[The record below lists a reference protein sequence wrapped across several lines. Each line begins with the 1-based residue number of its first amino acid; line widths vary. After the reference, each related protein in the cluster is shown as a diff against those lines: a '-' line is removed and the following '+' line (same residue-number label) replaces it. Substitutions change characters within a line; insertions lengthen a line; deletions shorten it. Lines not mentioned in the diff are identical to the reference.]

1 MTVQILFYLAGFV
14 TLISAILAIS
24 RTNASHAL
32 IYVVVTLL
40 AIAVIFFLLGSP
52 FAAALQIVVYAGAIV
67 VLFLFVVMM
76 LNLGKSA
83 AVQEKALLTKGIWRV
98 PAIMTLALFAV
109 MLFALLDGD
118 HRDVAEFRMIEPKEV
133 GIALYT
139 KYVLAVELAGLL
151 LLASLVGAYHLGRR
165 YLSDRREEGESPDAA
180 D

>member
-1 MTVQILFYLAGFV
+1 MASAG
-14 TLISAILAIS
+14 LAIS
-24 RTNASHAL
+24 RANASHAL
-32 IYVVVTLL
+32 IYMVVTLL

-76 LNLGKSA
+76 LNLGRSS
-83 AVQEKALLTKGIWRV
+83 VEHERSMLSRGIWRV
-98 PAIMTLALFAV
+98 PGLLVAVLFVV
-109 MLFALLDGD
+109 MLFALLSGETTTESET
-118 HRDVAEFRMIEPKEV
+118 VMISPKEV

-165 YLSDRREEGESPDAA
+165 YLSDRREEEGDMS
-180 D
+180 

>member
-1 MTVQILFYLAGFV
+1 MTALILFYVAGFV
-14 TLISAILAIS
+14 TLASAILAIT

-32 IYVVVTLL
+32 IYVVVALL

-76 LNLGKSA
+76 LNLGKASMDR
-83 AVQEKALLTKGIWRV
+83 ERALLTRGIWTV
-98 PAIMTLALFAV
+98 PGLLALTLFAV
-109 MLFALLDGD
+109 FVFALVGGD
-118 HRDVAEFRMIEPKEV
+118 HASVTQGRMISPKEV

-139 KYVLAVELAGLL
+139 EYVLAVELAGLL

-165 YLSDRREEGESPDAA
+165 YMADRREEEDAS
-180 D
+180 